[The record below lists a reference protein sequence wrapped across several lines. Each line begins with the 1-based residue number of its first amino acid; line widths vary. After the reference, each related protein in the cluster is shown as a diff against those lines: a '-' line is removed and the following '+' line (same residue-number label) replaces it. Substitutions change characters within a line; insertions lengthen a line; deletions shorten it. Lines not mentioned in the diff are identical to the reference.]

1 MESVTRVKCCLS
13 GGYGMIDR
21 PYCRCLAGRSHKVA
35 NETSNGQFFRG
46 NKITAA
52 VMGQKMFVEMSKHV
66 LW

>member
-1 MESVTRVKCCLS
+1 
-13 GGYGMIDR
+13 MIDR